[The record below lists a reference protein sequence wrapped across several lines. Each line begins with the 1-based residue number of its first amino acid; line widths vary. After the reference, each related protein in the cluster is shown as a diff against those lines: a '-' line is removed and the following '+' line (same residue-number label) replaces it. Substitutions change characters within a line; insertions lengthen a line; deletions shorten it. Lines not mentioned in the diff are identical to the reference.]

1 VIKEARMDV
10 DIRYSPAFALAVI
23 TLPPGGEVR
32 AEAGAMTSMS
42 GGVEIETRAQG
53 GMLAGLKRSV
63 LGGESFFI
71 NTFRAPSGGELTVS
85 PTLPG
90 DIVHMPVGS
99 PGALM
104 VQSGSWLASD
114 PDVQVDTKWGGR
126 KTFFTGEG
134 LFLLRCTGA
143 GDMIVSSYGAIERR
157 ALAQGEV
164 LKIDTGH
171 IVAFEENIGYQV
183 NKVGGWKSTLL
194 SGEGLVATFT
204 GPGVLWLQTRS
215 PADFI
220 GWLIPQLPKQQ
231 S

>member
-1 VIKEARMDV
+1 MNV

-42 GGVEIETRAQG
+42 GGVEIETKAQG

-99 PGALM
+99 SGALM

-114 PDVQVDTKWGGR
+114 PGVQVDTKWGGR
-126 KTFFTGEG
+126 TT
-134 LFLLRCTGA
+134 A
-143 GDMIVSSYGAIERR
+143 YRR
-157 ALAQGEV
+157 SAAHFPL
-164 LKIDTGH
+164 T
-171 IVAFEENIGYQV
+171 
-183 NKVGGWKSTLL
+183 S
-194 SGEGLVATFT
+194 
-204 GPGVLWLQTRS
+204 
-215 PADFI
+215 
-220 GWLIPQLPKQQ
+220 
-231 S
+231 